1 MPFAKCNETE
11 LEIYYEEEGEGET
24 LVMVGGFTAT
34 IEVWGRLRPLL
45 SKKYRLIMADNRG
58 SGRTKILN
66 EDGIRTPAKLA
77 LDVLSLVDSLK
88 IEQFHIFGGSMGG
101 MICQEFAVRNQERLK
116 SLIIACSQ
124 FGGKD
129 AIKPNPGIRETRA
142 KGGIPTATPEE
153 RRAAL
158 ETLFHPNT
166 IDNRPEVVKFYDE
179 NKRKF
184 PHSREE
190 LDRRTKGMNDCDVSE
205 EIRNLKIPTLVICGS
220 NDVLVPTENSKLIA
234 ERIPGSELS
243 IIEQSGHHFYS
254 EQPELS
260 SEIMLGFLAKH

>member
-1 MPFAKCNETE
+1 MPFLKCDETE

-34 IEVWGRLRPLL
+34 VEVWGRLRPLL

-66 EDGIRTPAKLA
+66 EDEIRSPAKLSM
-77 LDVLSLVDSLK
+77 DVLSLVNGLNIK
-88 IEQFHIFGGSMGG
+88 KFHIFGGSMGG
-101 MICQEFAVRNQERLK
+101 MICQEFATKNQERLK

-129 AIKPNPGIRETRA
+129 AIKPNPGVRETRA
-142 KGGIPTATPEE
+142 KGGVPTATPAE

-166 IDNRPEVVKFYDE
+166 IDNRPEVVKFYDD

-184 PHSREE
+184 PHSKEE
-190 LDRRTKGMNDCDVSE
+190 LERRIKGMDECDVSE
-205 EIRNLKIPTLVICGS
+205 EIRNLKVPTLVICGS
-220 NDVLVPTENSKLIA
+220 NDVLVPTENSRLIT
-234 ERIPGSELS
+234 ERIAGSELS
-243 IIEQSGHHFYS
+243 IIEESGHHFYS
-254 EQPELS
+254 EQPEKSSKIILEFLS
-260 SEIMLGFLAKH
+260 KH

>member
-1 MPFAKCNETE
+1 MPFLKCDETE

-24 LVMVGGFTAT
+24 LIMVGGFTAT
-34 IEVWGRLRPLL
+34 VEVWGRLRPLL
-45 SKKYRLIMADNRG
+45 SQKYRLIMADNRG

-66 EDGIRTPAKLA
+66 EDGIRTPAKLS
-77 LDVLSLVDSLK
+77 LDVLGLVDGLNIDK
-88 IEQFHIFGGSMGG
+88 FHIFGGSMGG
-101 MICQEFAVRNQERLK
+101 MICQEFAVKYPKRLK

-129 AIKPNPGIRETRA
+129 AIKANPGVRETRA

-166 IDNRPEVVKFYDE
+166 IDNRSEVVKFYDD

-184 PHSREE
+184 PHSKEE
-190 LDRRTKGMNDCDVSE
+190 LERRTRGMDACDVSE

-220 NDVLVPTENSKLIA
+220 NDVLVPTENSSLIA
-234 ERIPGSELS
+234 DRIPDSELS
-243 IIEQSGHHFYS
+243 IIEKSGHHFYS

-260 SEIMLGFLAKH
+260 SKIILEFLSKY